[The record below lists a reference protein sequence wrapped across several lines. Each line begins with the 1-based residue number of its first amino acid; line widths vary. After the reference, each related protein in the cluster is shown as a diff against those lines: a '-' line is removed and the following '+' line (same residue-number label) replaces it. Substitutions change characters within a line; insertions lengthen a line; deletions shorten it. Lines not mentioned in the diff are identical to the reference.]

1 MKFLGI
7 LFVMMFQMIQGFYS
21 CSARC
26 FVVLA
31 LYSLLAC
38 PARGENRLL
47 ALEEG
52 VPLHPAVTAFF
63 NNPDGFVREVVIP
76 CMERERKDEIHLK
89 IVSSDGTPL
98 QRCQVSAEL
107 QKHKFLFG
115 HCNLVTEKSP
125 RNRHLLSNLF
135 HFTCPENLTK
145 WKSYAPDRG
154 VYDFSKIDS
163 MVEYCATNEISV
175 EWHFLSGYHP
185 EWFASVQSD
194 AEKAA
199 SQLAN
204 SRAVLNRYQDSVNF
218 FQVFN
223 EDWHTHIQRAKVFCD
238 QTGLFEKLRKE
249 FPEVELGVCDCWSF
263 NKENRL
269 PSVEKLTSRY
279 PGINFVSMHA
289 HKPRRLWASP
299 KDMFDTFEQYKES
312 DVKIHITE
320 FGIIKGEIQGS
331 YRTGDWNDA
340 TLAEYFVQV
349 AATAFSHPSVRVLN
363 LWANYDKFTGNRLF
377 GEDGKPTEQYNALNS
392 LLNHKLITHVAG
404 ETDQNGACEF
414 NGFHGRYEL
423 SVKSKSGRLFV
434 AHFDAERG
442 ATHVKMVIN
451 EVDGTAYATAD
462 E

>member
-1 MKFLGI
+1 MAFSSRDI
-7 LFVMMFQMIQGFYS
+7 IQ
-21 CSARC
+21 
-26 FVVLA
+26 
-31 LYSLLAC
+31 
-38 PARGENRLL
+38 
-47 ALEEG
+47 
-52 VPLHPAVTAFF
+52 
-63 NNPDGFVREVVIP
+63 
-76 CMERERKDEIHLK
+76 
-89 IVSSDGTPL
+89 
-98 QRCQVSAEL
+98 
-107 QKHKFLFG
+107 
-115 HCNLVTEKSP
+115 
-125 RNRHLLSNLF
+125 
-135 HFTCPENLTK
+135 
-145 WKSYAPDRG
+145 
-154 VYDFSKIDS
+154 
-163 MVEYCATNEISV
+163 
-175 EWHFLSGYHP
+175 SGSR
-185 EWFASVQSD
+185 SVQSD

-204 SRAVLNRYQDSVNF
+204 SRAVLNRYQGSVNF

-269 PSVEKLTSRY
+269 PGVERVNITVPWDQFLFRCTR
-279 PGINFVSMHA
+279 INHV
-289 HKPRRLWASP
+289 RLWASP

-312 DVKIHITE
+312 DVKIHVTE
-320 FGIIKGEIQGS
+320 FGIIKGEIEGS
-331 YRTGDWNDA
+331 YRTGGWNDA

-377 GEDGKPTEQYNALNS
+377 GEDGKPTEQYKALNS
-392 LLNHKLITHVAG
+392 LLNQKLITHVAG

-423 SVKSKSGRLFV
+423 LVKSKSGRLFV
-434 AHFDAERG
+434 AHFDAERR
-442 ATHVKMVIN
+442 ATHIKIVIN